1 MKKSPVLTVWGS
13 LNKLEHL
20 VECPIF
26 LPLKIAPLFCQV
38 LCAEAPPVPVGE
50 GEAEAGD
57 NEDDEDHN
65 DAGQVDGVQVQSSSS
80 CRQAST
86 VILLKGPVM
95 KFTRMVKIV

>member
-1 MKKSPVLTVWGS
+1 M
-13 LNKLEHL
+13 EHL

-80 CRQAST
+80 SCRQAST